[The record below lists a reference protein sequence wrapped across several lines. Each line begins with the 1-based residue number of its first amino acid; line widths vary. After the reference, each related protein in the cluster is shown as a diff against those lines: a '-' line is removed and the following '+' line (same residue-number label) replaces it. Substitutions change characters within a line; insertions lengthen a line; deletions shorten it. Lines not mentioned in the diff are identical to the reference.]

1 MIELPALRRSI
12 RFFRRATW
20 ITIGLVLGLAM
31 LPQTPD
37 GQIDRFIYV
46 PAATAQR
53 IQIDQVWQQVYQQLP
68 DFPLENQY
76 INKETGDVSSN
87 NTLVSRLIRYHIYI
101 KGRPTNYRLDWK
113 LTLADYLGVNER
125 IDEDTYPSGTA
136 LRTNPMQGDV
146 VAIQSLTRVQRDA
159 LVNTLVGLLNPKAT
173 DPATTAPPIVNPNP
187 SPEPS
192 LQPSPSPSPQPSR
205 FPRQPQPGDAQLL
218 QP

>member
-1 MIELPALRRSI
+1 
-12 RFFRRATW
+12 
-20 ITIGLVLGLAM
+20 M
-31 LPQTPD
+31 LPQTPN

-46 PAATAQR
+46 PAATAQH

-68 DFPLENQY
+68 DLPLENQY

-113 LTLADYLGVNER
+113 LTLADYLGMNER

-159 LVNTLVGLLNPKAT
+159 LVNALVGLLNPKAT
-173 DPATTAPPIVNPNP
+173 DPATTAPPVVNPNP